1 MAFCSIAK
9 SSHTV
14 LDNAFF
20 IRYHKPRKRTW
31 DALKHITGGIHS
43 MRLHKKAAACLL
55 TAAMAL
61 SMLTACGG
69 GGTGGN
75 GGGNTPTLPNP
86 GEIVLPGEGGEG
98 EGGGEGTETKPT
110 KTPIDKNKSKL
121 AKFNNEYGGFK
132 EFYVEMQE
140 VAYEDGSVEGSTDG
154 FVAVKGNNAYTKMTL
169 SGKNQKQQLVEQ
181 LMLKEFDYN
190 NDYLLFSGSK
200 VAVRTNSYKSQ
211 SDDNLSLDTLIANKL
226 PSQMWSTEVKVG
238 PTKYYAEVYNLYSYE
253 YTTCFTPDGKPVYQF
268 VRKLNEKQLESA
280 TLYKT
285 IQAGSGTSK
294 NLCRM
299 PDGFKKYSIDFTTN
313 TLTDAK
319 GNEFTIETNN
329 KGDVTSV
336 KDNTGKDVTD
346 DFKWVYDLFEMM
358 S

>member
-1 MAFCSIAK
+1 
-9 SSHTV
+9 
-14 LDNAFF
+14 
-20 IRYHKPRKRTW
+20 
-31 DALKHITGGIHS
+31 
-43 MRLHKKAAACLL
+43 MRLYKKAAACLL
-55 TAAMAL
+55 TAAMAI

-69 GGTGGN
+69 GGNGGN
-75 GGGNTPTLPNP
+75 GGGNTPSTLPDP
-86 GEIVLPGEGGEG
+86 DQIVLPDPGEGGG
-98 EGGGEGTETKPT
+98 AGGGAGTETKPT
-110 KTPIDKNKSKL
+110 KTPIDVNSSKL
-121 AKFNNEYGGFK
+121 AKFKEKYAGAT
-132 EFYVEMQE
+132 EFYVELQE
-140 VAYEDGSVEGSTDG
+140 VGYEDGSAKGSTDG
-154 FVAVKGNNAYTKMTL
+154 CLAAKDDNVYMKAIL
-169 SGKNQKQQLVEQ
+169 SGKNQKQLLVEQ

-190 NDYLLFSGSK
+190 NDYLLLRGSK

-226 PSQMWSTEVKVG
+226 PDLMWSTEVKVG

-253 YTTCFTPDGKPVYQF
+253 YTTCFTADGKPVYQF

-294 NLCRM
+294 NLCTM
-299 PDGFKKYSIDFTTN
+299 PDGFKKYSVDFRNN
-313 TLTDAK
+313 TLADAN

>member
-1 MAFCSIAK
+1 
-9 SSHTV
+9 
-14 LDNAFF
+14 
-20 IRYHKPRKRTW
+20 
-31 DALKHITGGIHS
+31 
-43 MRLHKKAAACLL
+43 MRLYKKAAACLL

-75 GGGNTPTLPNP
+75 GGGNTPGTLPDDP
-86 GEIVLPGEGGEG
+86 DQIVLPDPGEGGG
-98 EGGGEGTETKPT
+98 AGGGEGTETKPT

-140 VAYEDGSVEGSTDG
+140 VDYEDGSVEGSTDG

-190 NDYLLFSGSK
+190 NDYLLLRGSK

-211 SDDNLSLDTLIANKL
+211 SDDNISLDTLIANKL

-253 YTTCFTPDGKPVYQF
+253 YTTCFTADGKPVYQF
-268 VRKLNEKQLESA
+268 VRKLNEKAARERHSVQDHSGRFRH
-280 TLYKT
+280 
-285 IQAGSGTSK
+285 QQGSVR
-294 NLCRM
+294 NARRLQEVQR
-299 PDGFKKYSIDFTTN
+299 
-313 TLTDAK
+313 
-319 GNEFTIETNN
+319 
-329 KGDVTSV
+329 
-336 KDNTGKDVTD
+336 
-346 DFKWVYDLFEMM
+346 
-358 S
+358 

>member
-1 MAFCSIAK
+1 
-9 SSHTV
+9 
-14 LDNAFF
+14 
-20 IRYHKPRKRTW
+20 
-31 DALKHITGGIHS
+31 
-43 MRLHKKAAACLL
+43 MRLYKKAAACLL

-75 GGGNTPTLPNP
+75 GGNTPGTLPDP
-86 GEIVLPGEGGEG
+86 GQIVLPDPSEGGSEG
-98 EGGGEGTETKPT
+98 GGAGGGEGTETKPT
-110 KTPIDKNKSKL
+110 KTLIDVNSSKL
-121 AKFNNEYGGFK
+121 AKFKEKYAGFK

-140 VAYEDGSVEGSTDG
+140 VDYEDGSVKQSYDG
-154 FVAVKGNNAYTKMTL
+154 CLAAKDDNVYMKAIL

-190 NDYLLFSGSK
+190 NSYLLLRDSK
-200 VAVRTNSYKSQ
+200 VAVRIEHYKSE
-211 SDDNLSLDTLIANKL
+211 SDDNISLGTLIANKL
-226 PSQMWSTEVKVG
+226 PDLMWSTEVKVG

-253 YTTCFTPDGKPVYQF
+253 YTTCFTADGKPVYQF
-268 VRKLNEKQLESA
+268 VRDLNEKQLISA

-294 NLCRM
+294 GLCEI
-299 PDGFKKYSIDFTTN
+299 PTGFKKYSADFRNN

-319 GNEFTIETNN
+319 GNVFTIETNN

-336 KDNTGKDVTD
+336 KDNTGKDVSN
-346 DFKWVYDLFEMM
+346 DFKWLSDFFEMM